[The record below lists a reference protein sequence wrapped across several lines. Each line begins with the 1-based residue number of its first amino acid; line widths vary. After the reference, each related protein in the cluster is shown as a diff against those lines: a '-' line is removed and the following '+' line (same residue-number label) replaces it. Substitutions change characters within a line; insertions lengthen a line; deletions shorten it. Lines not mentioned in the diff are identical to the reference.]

1 MSLCQVL
8 FHPILLLLALS
19 DLSEMNV
26 RSSIGPTGLSGS
38 AQFFPVYFFL
48 KYWLILFFQFTE
60 SFLLLPHAAGE
71 PVHGLFTLVVEIVC
85 SNISI

>member
-1 MSLCQVL
+1 MLD
-8 FHPILLLLALS
+8 LLLVPQVSQAL
-19 DLSEMNV
+19 LN
-26 RSSIGPTGLSGS
+26 
-38 AQFFPVYFFL
+38 FFQSTFFL

-60 SFLLLPHAAGE
+60 SFLLLPHSAGE